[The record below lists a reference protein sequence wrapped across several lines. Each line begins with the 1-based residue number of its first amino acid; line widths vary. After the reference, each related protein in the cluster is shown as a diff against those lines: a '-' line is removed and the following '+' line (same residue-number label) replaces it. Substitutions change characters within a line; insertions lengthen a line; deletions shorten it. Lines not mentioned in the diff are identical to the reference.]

1 LSVRRPQWTQ
11 RSLPGF
17 FLDWR
22 SQWLGPSAETMTPLD
37 YIDEQKG
44 LGCVVAAAWLFCPE
58 TIEYR
63 DCIFLKSR
71 FDQGNVDTWFAQ
83 LDGEQ
88 ADVEAMVNQTRL
100 YDVFASYE
108 FDGHD
113 GDLTALALAVG
124 ECWQGVLAARY
135 GRREVTV
142 EVSGEEDGTY
152 GPAITFWVDHTRR
165 ESDAGTRVLSEWP

>member
-1 LSVRRPQWTQ
+1 
-11 RSLPGF
+11 
-17 FLDWR
+17 
-22 SQWLGPSAETMTPLD
+22 MTPLD

-71 FDQGNVDTWFAQ
+71 FDQGNVDTWFA
-83 LDGEQ
+83 
-88 ADVEAMVNQTRL
+88 QTRL